1 MLAEIE
7 IKDQLLA
14 KMTVGGASK
23 IVPLVDVANL
33 LSNII
38 TVDESSWLPPN
49 LVFLKRNGGNV
60 GAVYY
65 FPEQIKNMKYGSG
78 DRPADFTIRVPPS
91 LFFFSLTA
99 LKGDK
104 FKINKMAAALIP
116 EYNFGTGR
124 MYQWPFPNSS
134 LTYSPGF
141 CWGSDAI
148 AKRMYE
154 GEGATLE
161 QLPILYQRF
170 FDNTANDDL
179 GWKFR
184 NDERSSAL
192 RSIHPDKV
200 KPWTEKTMNDFFR
213 SVSIDEISSN
223 LHFEFKNF

>member
-1 MLAEIE
+1 MFAEIE

-23 IVPLVDVANL
+23 ILPLVDVANL
-33 LSNII
+33 LSGII

-65 FPEQIKNMKYGSG
+65 FPEQIKTMKYGD
-78 DRPADFTIRVPPS
+78 DRATGFDIRVPPS

-116 EYNFGTGR
+116 EYNFGVGR
-124 MYQWPFPNSS
+124 MYEWPFPNSS

-184 NDERSSAL
+184 NESRSSAL
-192 RSIHPDKV
+192 KSIHPDKV
-200 KPWTEKTMNDFFR
+200 KPWEQKKMDEFFNT
-213 SVSIDEISSN
+213 VSIDAISN
-223 LHFEFKNF
+223 ALHFEFKNF

>member
-1 MLAEIE
+1 MKTQKQI
-7 IKDQLLA
+7 
-14 KMTVGGASK
+14 
-23 IVPLVDVANL
+23 PLKK
-33 LSNII
+33 
-38 TVDESSWLPPN
+38 T
-49 LVFLKRNGGNV
+49 
-60 GAVYY
+60 
-65 FPEQIKNMKYGSG
+65 
-78 DRPADFTIRVPPS
+78 

-116 EYNFGTGR
+116 EYNFGTGQ

-170 FDNTANDDL
+170 FEKYVPYLKEDGFVLVDNLDFHGMIFDIPNI
-179 GWKFR
+179 KNR
-184 NDERSSAL
+184 NTRAL
-192 RSIHPDKV
+192 VRKIKRFKD
-200 KPWTEKTMNDFFR
+200 WIF
-213 SVSIDEISSN
+213 SN
-223 LHFEFKNF
+223 EE